1 MVCINVTY
9 YDFKWTLE
17 TNNLKQ
23 SINSNNFTNMN
34 VIITIDVSL
43 IENGQAKPSS
53 LFNQGLDV
61 AI

>member
-17 TNNLKQ
+17 INNLKQ
-23 SINSNNFTNMN
+23 NINNNFTNMN

>member
-1 MVCINVTY
+1 MLEINI
-9 YDFKWTLE
+9 
-17 TNNLKQ
+17 LKQ
-23 SINSNNFTNMN
+23 NININNFTNMN